1 MVVSKLTT
9 PPKCVHIS
17 VPNNGEDPTIVPDTV
32 KSLHEVTSE
41 NETSTE
47 LTTSRPCLTSEGKI
61 WPASAAIHPDAYFC
75 SKLPRIDHWDHDQEC
90 TVCLTDKCLL
100 LIGLSFITEKIQSV
114 KRVPLNAI
122 HTMRMGNLV
131 SARLSLLPPRPYGA
145 VQLIWGPITS
155 TKWTVMWNPMS
166 KDVPTAVFHH
176 HPCYY
181 SIKPLDSME
190 LFDCD
195 NMASRLREILE
206 IHAVQP
212 SHEDIVLHARFNPLN
227 VFYNQSSLG
236 FCKDRNGV
244 NF

>member
-1 MVVSKLTT
+1 MTWIIPKPRKGYFSKKRVATLIAEQCLGSDDGKMLDIWVLT
-9 PPKCVHIS
+9 
-17 VPNNGEDPTIVPDTV
+17 
-32 KSLHEVTSE
+32 
-41 NETSTE
+41 
-47 LTTSRPCLTSEGKI
+47 
-61 WPASAAIHPDAYFC
+61 
-75 SKLPRIDHWDHDQEC
+75 RIDHWDHDQEC

-206 IHAVQP
+206 IHAVQTVAM
-212 SHEDIVLHARFNPLN
+212 HTIIVTMKSATYSSRKRYPALN
-227 VFYNQSSLG
+227 
-236 FCKDRNGV
+236 RNSAM
-244 NF
+244 